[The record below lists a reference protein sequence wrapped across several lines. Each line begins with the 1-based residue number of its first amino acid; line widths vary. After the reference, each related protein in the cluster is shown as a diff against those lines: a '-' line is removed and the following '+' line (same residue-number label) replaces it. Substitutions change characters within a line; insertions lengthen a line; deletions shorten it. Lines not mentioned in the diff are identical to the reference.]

1 MRRGAKRQA
10 EAPADDPRATHTDVP
25 EVVASPRGTKRNA
38 EDPPD
43 DPNLCGS
50 DGAPEFEMTHDEPN
64 DENAAMEEMDD
75 APASVRA
82 AVLGKAGSLPMESNM
97 MDSLSETQ
105 GPLEDGPQ
113 VLMMAARAPTEHE
126 DAKEQ
131 GPMPKPASK
140 ESIWG
145 RRSAGGAREPGQ
157 RTNDSNIDKK

>member
-1 MRRGAKRQA
+1 
-10 EAPADDPRATHTDVP
+10 
-25 EVVASPRGTKRNA
+25 
-38 EDPPD
+38 
-43 DPNLCGS
+43 
-50 DGAPEFEMTHDEPN
+50 MTYDEPN
-64 DENAAMEEMDD
+64 DKDGAMEELGD

-82 AVLGKAGSLPMESNM
+82 AVLGKSGSLPMEGNM

-105 GPLEDGPQ
+105 GPLEDGSQ
-113 VLMMAARAPTEHE
+113 VLMMAARAPTKQE

-157 RTNDSNIDKK
+157 RTSDSNIDKKELMWNYIGSGMIARTFPNAEKLILTTGRGPRINEINYGGSRCEHWQNHV